1 MKLSVSHNKQAIK
14 NTWSPS
20 ITHTV
25 KLIINAN
32 LIAVNVCVCV
42 CVLLVSF
49 LSVTPTALQIKV

>member
-20 ITHTV
+20 ITHTA

-32 LIAVNVCVCV
+32 LIAANVCACV
-42 CVLLVSF
+42 CVLVTRLLPVCHSHSF
-49 LSVTPTALQIKV
+49 AN